1 MKKLGILLVFGILLG
16 CNEGNLTNNKGLA
29 AFDYDDA
36 DREVAPPPPARET
49 YELEETII
57 ESAEYEKDGN
67 SPSPVVQEQKII
79 KTANLTFETK
89 DVATTHQKIID
100 LVRQHKGL
108 VQNDNSGK
116 DYGREYIR
124 MTLRVPSEKFQTILG
139 QISEGVGF
147 FDQKQITQKDVTEE
161 FVDINARL
169 KAKRKL
175 ENRYLELL
183 QKARNVKEMLEIER
197 NLSIIREE
205 IEAKEGRLK
214 FLQNKV
220 SLSTFYIEFYKTSE
234 VKSETVSYGQKIT
247 NALKGGWN
255 GISVFFLGV
264 LYIWPFIVLLFI
276 IIFLVKRYLK
286 RRRNK

>member
-1 MKKLGILLVFGILLG
+1 MKKLGILLVFGILLA
-16 CNEGNLTNNKGLA
+16 CNENNASKGLGALDSDRLGENFSPSPA
-29 AFDYDDA
+29 A
-36 DREVAPPPPARET
+36 ET
-49 YELEETII
+49 YDLKETII
-57 ESAEYEKDGN
+57 ESTEYDDT
-67 SPSPVVQEQKII
+67 PAVQEQKII

-89 DVATTHQKIID
+89 EIAKTHQKIVS
-100 LVRQHKGL
+100 LARQYSGFI
-108 VQNDNSGK
+108 QNDNSGK

-124 MTLRVPSEKFQTILG
+124 MTVRVPSEKFDAFLEG
-139 QISEGVGF
+139 ISEGVSY
-147 FDQKQITQKDVTEE
+147 FDQKQISQKDVTEE

-183 QKARNVKEMLEIER
+183 QKAKNVKEMLEIER

-234 VKSETVSYGQKIT
+234 VKSETISYGQKIS

-255 GISVFFLGV
+255 GISVFFLGI
-264 LYIWPFIVLLFI
+264 LYLWPFIILLFI
-276 IIFLVKRYLK
+276 GVFLIRRYLK
-286 RRRNK
+286 KRKNK